1 MIEQEVDDR
10 AIFSAFGVR
19 VMCRDRRTTVERNR
33 IMPERAKNSV
43 RTTEKT
49 LRIVEALKE
58 NEGGHVTRLAE
69 QLGMSKS
76 TVHNHLATLEEN
88 GYVVKDGDT
97 YRLGLK
103 FLDLGGYTRSQ
114 MKLFRIAKPKV
125 KQMAEE
131 TGEVAN
137 LLTEENGMGVYLF
150 RAKGEQAVDL
160 DTYVGHRTHLH
171 YTAQGKAIL
180 AHMPESRVQEI
191 IETYGLPKATPNT
204 ITDPDELF
212 AELEKIRE
220 RGYATHEEERLMGLR
235 SIAAPIQPDNGV
247 ACGSIS
253 ISAPASRMEDEEITD
268 IVASAAN
275 AIELNV
281 KYS

>member
-1 MIEQEVDDR
+1 M
-10 AIFSAFGVR
+10 S
-19 VMCRDRRTTVERNR
+19 ER
-33 IMPERAKNSV
+33 PKHGV

-49 LRIVEALKE
+49 FRIVEALKDQD
-58 NEGGHVTRLAE
+58 GGQVTRLAE
-69 QLGMSKS
+69 EVGMSKS
-76 TVHNHLATLEEN
+76 AVHNHLATLEAM
-88 GYVVKDGDT
+88 GYVVKTDST
-97 YRLGLK
+97 YRLSLK

-114 MKLFRIAKPKV
+114 MKLYRIAKPKIEE
-125 KQMAEE
+125 MAAE

-150 RAKGEQAVDL
+150 RAKGAQAVDL

-180 AHMPESRVQEI
+180 AHTPESEVRDI
-191 IETYGLPKATPNT
+191 IDRYGLPEATPNT
-204 ITDPDELF
+204 ITDEDALF
-212 AELEKIRE
+212 QELEEIRA

-247 ACGSIS
+247 AWGSIS
-253 ISAPASRMEDEEITD
+253 ISGPASRMTDDSIVD

>member
-1 MIEQEVDDR
+1 
-10 AIFSAFGVR
+10 
-19 VMCRDRRTTVERNR
+19 
-33 IMPERAKNSV
+33 MPERAKNTV
-43 RTTEKT
+43 RTSEKT
-49 LRIVEALKE
+49 LRIIEALKSD
-58 NEGGHVTRLAE
+58 EGGHVTRLAD

-88 GYVVKDGDT
+88 GYVIKEGDT

-103 FLDLGGYTRSQ
+103 FLDLGGYIRSQ
-114 MKLFRIAKPKV
+114 RKLYRIAKPKV
-125 KQMAEE
+125 KQMATE

-137 LLTEENGMGVYLF
+137 LLTEENGRGVYLY
-150 RAKGEQAVDL
+150 RSKGAQAVDL

-180 AHMPESRVQEI
+180 AHMPESRVHEI
-191 IETYGLPKATPNT
+191 IDQHGLPKATPNT
-204 ITDPDELF
+204 ITDPVELF
-212 AELEKIRE
+212 EELDEIRE

-235 SIAAPIQPDNGV
+235 SIAAPIQPDNDV

-253 ISAPASRMEDEEITD
+253 ISAPASRLDDDEIID
-268 IVASAAN
+268 IVCSAAN